1 VTVLLI
7 VLPGVLCAFAG
18 FGFSEL
24 FPRMRFS
31 YAAGFL
37 FAVVTYL
44 ALYFLNMEA
53 IKAERFEAKIEAL
66 TIRCEDTSQISRKEP

>member
-1 VTVLLI
+1 
-7 VLPGVLCAFAG
+7 
-18 FGFSEL
+18 
-24 FPRMRFS
+24 MRFS